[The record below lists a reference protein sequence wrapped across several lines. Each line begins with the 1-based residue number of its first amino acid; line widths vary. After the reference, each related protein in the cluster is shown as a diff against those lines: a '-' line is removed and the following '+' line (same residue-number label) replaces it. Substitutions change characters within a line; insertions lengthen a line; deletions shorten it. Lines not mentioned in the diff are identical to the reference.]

1 MLEGVDIFMDYE
13 KDFDKSSINKVDPK
27 TAKKTV
33 FATGIGNAM
42 EWFDFGL
49 YSYLAVILGQNFFSS
64 VENDQLKTIFT
75 FATFAIAFLLRPVGG
90 IIFGMIGDKYGR
102 KVVLTTTI
110 IMMAFSTLLIGILP
124 TYDQI
129 GVWAPILLLLGR
141 VLQGFSTGGEYAGAM
156 VYIAESSPDRKR
168 NTLGSGLEIGTLSGY
183 IAASVLSGL
192 LFFFLNDDQ
201 MASWGWRIPFILGLF
216 LGIFGFYLRRKLEE
230 SPVYENELADKPKR
244 DNIGFL
250 TIIRYYY
257 KDIIVCFVAV
267 AFFNCTNYMVT
278 SYMPSYLQQ
287 IIKLDSTTV
296 SVLITVVM
304 AVMIPLALMFGRLAD
319 RIGEKNVFLI
329 GLIGTAVFSIA
340 AFSLFQTT
348 SIIFIIVG
356 IFILGFFLS
365 TYEGTMPGSL
375 PTMFYTHIRYR
386 TLAVTF
392 NVSVSLFGG
401 TTPLIASSLVAK
413 TGDPLSPAYYLT
425 AVSIVGIIII
435 SLLHVSTAGKS
446 LKGSY
451 PNVES
456 DEEYEYYKDN
466 PDKALWWTKDKHV

>member
-1 MLEGVDIFMDYE
+1 MLKGVDIFMDYE

-230 SPVYENELADKPKR
+230 SPVYENELSEKPKR

-287 IIKLDSTTV
+287 IVKLDGTTV
-296 SVLITVVM
+296 SILITVVM

-329 GLIGTAVFSIA
+329 GLVGTAVFSIA

-401 TTPLIASSLVAK
+401 TTPLIATSLVAK

>member
-1 MLEGVDIFMDYE
+1 MDYD
-13 KDFDKSSINKVDPK
+13 KDFDKSNINKVDPK
-27 TAKKTV
+27 AAKKTV

-49 YSYLAVILGQNFFSS
+49 YSYLAVIIGQNFFSS

-90 IIFGMIGDKYGR
+90 IIFGIIGDKYGR

-110 IMMAFSTLLIGILP
+110 IMMAFSTLLIGLLP

-129 GVWAPILLLLGR
+129 GVWAPILLLFGR

-156 VYIAESSPDRKR
+156 VYVAESSPDNKR
-168 NTLGSGLEIGTLSGY
+168 NTLGCGLEIGTLSGY
-183 IAASVLSGL
+183 IAASILSGL
-192 LFFFLNDDQ
+192 LFFFLDDQQ

-216 LGIFGFYLRRKLEE
+216 LGIFGFYLRRRLEE
-230 SPVYENELADKPKR
+230 SPVYENDVATQPKR
-244 DNIGFL
+244 DNIRFF
-250 TIIRYYY
+250 TILRYYY
-257 KDIIVCFVAV
+257 KDILVCFVAV

-278 SYMPSYLQQ
+278 SYMPSYLQE

-296 SVLITVVM
+296 SFLITIVM
-304 AVMIPLALMFGRLAD
+304 AIMIPLALMFGRVAD
-319 RIGEKNVFLI
+319 KIGEKKVFLI
-329 GLIGTAVFSIA
+329 GLIGTALFSVVS
-340 AFSLFQTT
+340 FSFFQ
-348 SIIFIIVG
+348 SKSLVLIIIG

-365 TYEGTMPGSL
+365 TYEATMPGSL

-413 TGDPLSPAYYLT
+413 TGDPLSPAYYL
-425 AVSIVGIIII
+425 AAMSVVGIIVI

-451 PNVES
+451 PNVQN
-456 DEEYEYYKDN
+456 DKEYEYYANN
-466 PDKALWWTKDKHV
+466 PEKALWWAKDKRV

>member
-1 MLEGVDIFMDYE
+1 MDYD
-13 KDFDKSSINKVDPK
+13 KDFDKSNINKVDPK
-27 TAKKTV
+27 AAKKTV
-33 FATGIGNAM
+33 FATGVGNAM

-49 YSYLAVILGQNFFSS
+49 YSYLAVIIGQNFFSS

-90 IIFGMIGDKYGR
+90 IIFGIIGDKYGR

-110 IMMAFSTLLIGILP
+110 IMMAFSTLLIGLLP

-129 GVWAPILLLLGR
+129 GVWAPILLLFGR

-156 VYIAESSPDRKR
+156 VYVAESSPDNKR
-168 NTLGSGLEIGTLSGY
+168 NTLGCGLEIGTLSGY

-192 LFFFLNDDQ
+192 LFFFLDDQQ

-216 LGIFGFYLRRKLEE
+216 LGIFGFYLRRRLEE
-230 SPVYENELADKPKR
+230 SPVYENDVATQPKR
-244 DNIGFL
+244 DNIRFF
-250 TIIRYYY
+250 TILRYYY
-257 KDIIVCFVAV
+257 KDILVCFVAV

-278 SYMPSYLQQ
+278 SYMPSYLQE

-296 SVLITVVM
+296 SFLITIVM
-304 AVMIPLALMFGRLAD
+304 AIMIPLALMFGRVAD
-319 RIGEKNVFLI
+319 KIGEKKVFLI
-329 GLIGTAVFSIA
+329 GLIGTALFSVVS
-340 AFSLFQTT
+340 FSFFQ
-348 SIIFIIVG
+348 SKSLVLIIIG

-365 TYEGTMPGSL
+365 TYEATMPGSL

-413 TGDPLSPAYYLT
+413 TGDPLSPAYYL
-425 AVSIVGIIII
+425 AAISVVGIIVI

-451 PNVES
+451 PNVQN
-456 DEEYEYYKDN
+456 DKEYEYYANN
-466 PDKALWWTKDKHV
+466 PEKALWWAKDKRV

>member
-1 MLEGVDIFMDYE
+1 MDYD
-13 KDFDKSSINKVDPK
+13 KDFDKSNINKVDPK
-27 TAKKTV
+27 AAKKTV
-33 FATGIGNAM
+33 FATGVGNAM

-49 YSYLAVILGQNFFSS
+49 YSYLAVIIGQNFFSS

-90 IIFGMIGDKYGR
+90 IIFGIIGDKYGR

-110 IMMAFSTLLIGILP
+110 IMMAFSTLLIGLLP

-129 GVWAPILLLLGR
+129 GVWAPILLLFGR

-156 VYIAESSPDRKR
+156 VYVAESSPDNKR
-168 NTLGSGLEIGTLSGY
+168 NTLGCGLEIGTLSGY

-192 LFFFLNDDQ
+192 LFFFLDDQ
-201 MASWGWRIPFILGLF
+201 QMAFWGWRIPFILGLF
-216 LGIFGFYLRRKLEE
+216 LGIFGFYLRRRLEE
-230 SPVYENELADKPKR
+230 SPVYENDVATQPKR
-244 DNIGFL
+244 DNIRFF
-250 TIIRYYY
+250 TILRYYY
-257 KDIIVCFVAV
+257 KDILVCFVAV

-278 SYMPSYLQQ
+278 SYMPSYLQE

-296 SVLITVVM
+296 SFLITIVM
-304 AVMIPLALMFGRLAD
+304 AIMIPLALMFGRVAD
-319 RIGEKNVFLI
+319 KIGEKKVFLI
-329 GLIGTAVFSIA
+329 GLIGTALFSVVS
-340 AFSLFQTT
+340 FSFFQ
-348 SIIFIIVG
+348 SKSLVLIIIG

-365 TYEGTMPGSL
+365 TYEATMPGSL

-413 TGDPLSPAYYLT
+413 TGDPLSPAYYL
-425 AVSIVGIIII
+425 AAISVVGIIVI

-451 PNVES
+451 PNVQN
-456 DEEYEYYKDN
+456 DKEYEYYANN
-466 PDKALWWTKDKHV
+466 PEKALWWAKDKRV

>member
-1 MLEGVDIFMDYE
+1 MDYD
-13 KDFDKSSINKVDPK
+13 KDFDESKINKVNPK

-90 IIFGMIGDKYGR
+90 IIFGIIGDKYGR

-110 IMMAFSTLLIGILP
+110 IMMAFSTLFIGLLP
-124 TYDQI
+124 TYEQI
-129 GVWAPILLLLGR
+129 GIWAPILLLLSR

-156 VYIAESSPDRKR
+156 VYVAESSPDRKR

-183 IAASVLSGL
+183 IAASVITGL

-230 SPVYENELADKPKR
+230 SPVYENEIATKSKR
-244 DNIGFL
+244 DTIGFL

-287 IIKLDSTTV
+287 IVKLDSTTV
-296 SVLITVVM
+296 SVVITLVM
-304 AVMIPLALMFGRLAD
+304 AVMIPLALMFGRIAD
-319 RIGEKNVFLI
+319 KIGEKKVFLI
-329 GLIGTAVFSIA
+329 GLIGTAVLSIF
-340 AFSLFQTT
+340 AFSLFQST
-348 SIIFIIVG
+348 SIIYVIVG

-365 TYEGTMPGSL
+365 TYEATMPGSL

-401 TTPLIASSLVAK
+401 TTPLIASALVAK

-425 AVSIVGIIII
+425 AMSIVGIIVI
-435 SLLHVSTAGKS
+435 SLLHVSTSGKS

-456 DEEYEYYKDN
+456 DEEYEYYAEN
-466 PDKALWWTKDKHV
+466 PEKAMWWAKNKRV

>member
-1 MLEGVDIFMDYE
+1 MDYD
-13 KDFDKSSINKVDPK
+13 KDFDKSNINKVDPK
-27 TAKKTV
+27 AAKKTV
-33 FATGIGNAM
+33 FATGVGNAM

-49 YSYLAVILGQNFFSS
+49 YSYLAVIIGQNFFSS

-90 IIFGMIGDKYGR
+90 IIFGIIGDKYGR

-110 IMMAFSTLLIGILP
+110 IMMAFSTLLIGLLP

-129 GVWAPILLLLGR
+129 GVWAPILLLFGR

-156 VYIAESSPDRKR
+156 VYVAESSPDNKR
-168 NTLGSGLEIGTLSGY
+168 NTLGCGLEIGTLSGY
-183 IAASVLSGL
+183 IAASILSGL
-192 LFFFLNDDQ
+192 LFFFLDDQQ

-216 LGIFGFYLRRKLEE
+216 LGIFGFYLRRRLEE
-230 SPVYENELADKPKR
+230 SPVYENDVATQPKR
-244 DNIGFL
+244 DNIHFF
-250 TIIRYYY
+250 TILRYYY

-278 SYMPSYLQQ
+278 SYMPSYLQE

-296 SVLITVVM
+296 SFLITIVM
-304 AVMIPLALMFGRLAD
+304 AIMIPLALMFGRVAD
-319 RIGEKNVFLI
+319 KIGEKKVFLI
-329 GLIGTAVFSIA
+329 GLIGTALFSVVS
-340 AFSLFQTT
+340 FSFFQ
-348 SIIFIIVG
+348 SKSLVLIIIG

-365 TYEGTMPGSL
+365 TYEATMPGSL

-413 TGDPLSPAYYLT
+413 TGDPLSPAYYL
-425 AVSIVGIIII
+425 AAMSIVGIIVI

-451 PNVES
+451 PNVQN
-456 DEEYEYYKDN
+456 DKEYEYYANN
-466 PDKALWWTKDKHV
+466 PEKALWWAKDKRV

>member
-1 MLEGVDIFMDYE
+1 MDYE
-13 KDFDKSSINKVDPK
+13 NDFDKSNINKVDAK

-49 YSYLAVILGQNFFSS
+49 YSYLAVIIGQNFFSS
-64 VENDQLKTIFT
+64 VENDQLKMVFT

-90 IIFGMIGDKYGR
+90 IIFGIIGDKYGR

-110 IMMAFSTLLIGILP
+110 IMMAFSTLLIGLLP

-141 VLQGFSTGGEYAGAM
+141 ILQGFSTGGEYAGAM
-156 VYIAESSPDRKR
+156 VYIAESSPDKKR

-192 LFFFLNDDQ
+192 LFFFLSEDQ
-201 MASWGWRIPFILGLF
+201 MATWGWRIPFILGLF

-230 SPVYENELADKPKR
+230 SPVFENEIATKPKR
-244 DNIGFL
+244 DNVGFL

-278 SYMPSYLQQ
+278 SYLPSYLQE
-287 IIKLDSTTV
+287 IVKMDSATV
-296 SVLITVVM
+296 SILITLVM

-329 GLIGTAVFSIA
+329 GLVGTAVFSIL
-340 AFSLFQTT
+340 AFVLLQST
-348 SIIFIIVG
+348 SIVFVIVG
-356 IFILGFFLS
+356 VFVLGFFLS

-401 TTPLIASSLVAK
+401 TTPLIATSLVAK
-413 TGDPLSPAYYLT
+413 TGDPLAPAYYLT
-425 AVSIVGIIII
+425 AMSIVGIIVIT
-435 SLLHVSTAGKS
+435 LLHVSTSGKS

-451 PNVES
+451 PNVEN
-456 DEEYEYYKDN
+456 DKEFDYYANN
-466 PDKALWWTKDKHV
+466 PDKALWWAKDKRV

>member
-1 MLEGVDIFMDYE
+1 MDYD
-13 KDFDKSSINKVDPK
+13 KDFDKSNINKVDPK
-27 TAKKTV
+27 AAKKTV
-33 FATGIGNAM
+33 FATGVGNAM

-49 YSYLAVILGQNFFSS
+49 YSYLAVIIGQNFFSS

-90 IIFGMIGDKYGR
+90 IIFGIIGDKYGR

-110 IMMAFSTLLIGILP
+110 IMMAFSTLLIGLLP

-129 GVWAPILLLLGR
+129 GVWAPILLLFGR

-156 VYIAESSPDRKR
+156 VYVAESSPDNKR
-168 NTLGSGLEIGTLSGY
+168 NTLGCGLEIGTLSGY
-183 IAASVLSGL
+183 IAASILSGL
-192 LFFFLNDDQ
+192 LFFFLDDQQ

-216 LGIFGFYLRRKLEE
+216 LGIFGFYLRRRLEE
-230 SPVYENELADKPKR
+230 SPVYENDVATQPKR
-244 DNIGFL
+244 DNIRFF
-250 TIIRYYY
+250 TILRYYY
-257 KDIIVCFVAV
+257 KDILVCFVAV

-278 SYMPSYLQQ
+278 SYMPSYLQE

-296 SVLITVVM
+296 SFLITIVM
-304 AVMIPLALMFGRLAD
+304 AIMIPLALMFGRVAD
-319 RIGEKNVFLI
+319 KIGEKKVFLI
-329 GLIGTAVFSIA
+329 GLIGTALFSVVS
-340 AFSLFQTT
+340 FSFFQ
-348 SIIFIIVG
+348 SKSLVLIIIG

-365 TYEGTMPGSL
+365 TYEATMPGSL

-413 TGDPLSPAYYLT
+413 TGDPLSPAYYL
-425 AVSIVGIIII
+425 AAMSVVGIIVI

-451 PNVES
+451 PNVQN
-456 DEEYEYYKDN
+456 DKEYEYYANN
-466 PDKALWWTKDKHV
+466 PEKALWWAKDKRV

>member
-1 MLEGVDIFMDYE
+1 MDYD
-13 KDFDKSSINKVDPK
+13 KDFDKSNINKVDPK
-27 TAKKTV
+27 AAKKTV
-33 FATGIGNAM
+33 FATGVGNAM

-49 YSYLAVILGQNFFSS
+49 YSYLAVIIGQNFFSS

-90 IIFGMIGDKYGR
+90 IIFGIIGDKYGR

-110 IMMAFSTLLIGILP
+110 IMMAFSTLLIGLLP

-129 GVWAPILLLLGR
+129 GVWAPILLLFGR

-156 VYIAESSPDRKR
+156 VYVAESSPDNKR
-168 NTLGSGLEIGTLSGY
+168 NTLGCGLEIGTLSGY
-183 IAASVLSGL
+183 IAASILSGL
-192 LFFFLNDDQ
+192 LFFFLDDQQ

-216 LGIFGFYLRRKLEE
+216 LGIFGFYLRRRLEE
-230 SPVYENELADKPKR
+230 SPVYENDVATQPKR
-244 DNIGFL
+244 DNIRFF
-250 TIIRYYY
+250 TILRYYY
-257 KDIIVCFVAV
+257 KDILVCFVAV

-278 SYMPSYLQQ
+278 SYMPSYLQE

-296 SVLITVVM
+296 SFLITIVM
-304 AVMIPLALMFGRLAD
+304 AIMIPLALMFGRVAD
-319 RIGEKNVFLI
+319 KIGEKKVFLI
-329 GLIGTAVFSIA
+329 GLIGTALFSVVS
-340 AFSLFQTT
+340 FSFFQ
-348 SIIFIIVG
+348 SKSLVLIIIG

-365 TYEGTMPGSL
+365 TYEATMPGSL

-413 TGDPLSPAYYLT
+413 TGDPLSPAYYL
-425 AVSIVGIIII
+425 AAMSIVGIIVI

-451 PNVES
+451 PNVQN
-456 DEEYEYYKDN
+456 DKEYEYYANN
-466 PDKALWWTKDKHV
+466 PEKALWWAKDKRV

>member
-1 MLEGVDIFMDYE
+1 MDYE
-13 KDFDKSSINKVDPK
+13 KDFDKSNINKVDPK
-27 TAKKTV
+27 AAKKTV

-90 IIFGMIGDKYGR
+90 IIFGIIGDKYGR

-110 IMMAFSTLLIGILP
+110 IMMAFSTLIIGLLP

-156 VYIAESSPDRKR
+156 VYVAESSPDRKR
-168 NTLGSGLEIGTLSGY
+168 NTLGCGLEIGTLSGY

-192 LFFFLNDDQ
+192 LFFFLSDDQ
-201 MASWGWRIPFILGLF
+201 MATWGWRIPFILGLF

-230 SPVYENELADKPKR
+230 SPVYENELASKPKR

-250 TIIRYYY
+250 TIVRYYY

-267 AFFNCTNYMVT
+267 AFFNCTNYMLT
-278 SYMPSYLQQ
+278 SYMPSYLQE
-287 IIKLDSTTV
+287 IVKLDSTTV

-304 AVMIPLALMFGRLAD
+304 AVMIPLALMFGRVAD
-319 RIGEKNVFLI
+319 RIGEKKVFLI
-329 GLIGTAVFSIA
+329 GLIGTAVLSIG
-340 AFSLFQTT
+340 AFALIQTT
-348 SIIFIIVG
+348 TIIFVIVG
-356 IFILGFFLS
+356 IFVLGFFLS
-365 TYEGTMPGSL
+365 TYEATMPGSL

-425 AVSIVGIIII
+425 AVSIVGIIVI
-435 SLLHVSTAGKS
+435 SLLHVSPSGKS

-456 DEEYEYYKDN
+456 DEEYEYYANN
-466 PDKALWWTKDKHV
+466 PDKAMWWAKDKRV

>member
-1 MLEGVDIFMDYE
+1 MDYD
-13 KDFDKSSINKVDPK
+13 KDFDESKINKVNPK

-90 IIFGMIGDKYGR
+90 IIFGIIGDKYGR

-110 IMMAFSTLLIGILP
+110 IMMAFSTLFIGLLP
-124 TYDQI
+124 TYEQI
-129 GVWAPILLLLGR
+129 GIWAPILLLLSR

-156 VYIAESSPDRKR
+156 VYVAESSPDRKR

-183 IAASVLSGL
+183 IAASVITGL

-230 SPVYENELADKPKR
+230 SPVYENEIATKSKR
-244 DNIGFL
+244 DTIGFL

-287 IIKLDSTTV
+287 IVKLDSTTV
-296 SVLITVVM
+296 SVVITLVM
-304 AVMIPLALMFGRLAD
+304 AVMIPLALMFGRIAD
-319 RIGEKNVFLI
+319 KIGEKKVFLI
-329 GLIGTAVFSIA
+329 GLIGTAVLSIF
-340 AFSLFQTT
+340 AFSLFQST
-348 SIIFIIVG
+348 SIIYVIVG

-365 TYEGTMPGSL
+365 TYEATMPGSL

-392 NVSVSLFGG
+392 SVSVSLFGG
-401 TTPLIASSLVAK
+401 TTPLIASALVAK

-425 AVSIVGIIII
+425 AMSIVGIIVI
-435 SLLHVSTAGKS
+435 SLLHVSTSGKS

-456 DEEYEYYKDN
+456 DEEYEYYAEN
-466 PDKALWWTKDKHV
+466 PEKAMWWAKNKRV

>member
-1 MLEGVDIFMDYE
+1 MLKGVDIFMDYE

-230 SPVYENELADKPKR
+230 SPVYENELSDKPKR

-287 IIKLDSTTV
+287 IIKLDGTTV
-296 SVLITVVM
+296 SILITVVM

-329 GLIGTAVFSIA
+329 GLVGTAVFSIA

-401 TTPLIASSLVAK
+401 TTPLIATSLVAK

>member
-1 MLEGVDIFMDYE
+1 MDYD
-13 KDFDKSSINKVDPK
+13 KDFDKSNINKVDPK
-27 TAKKTV
+27 GAKKTV
-33 FATGIGNAM
+33 FATGVGNAM

-49 YSYLAVILGQNFFSS
+49 YSYLAVIIGQNFFSS

-90 IIFGMIGDKYGR
+90 IIFGIIGDKYGR

-110 IMMAFSTLLIGILP
+110 IMMAFSTLLIGLLP

-129 GVWAPILLLLGR
+129 GVWAPILLLFGR

-156 VYIAESSPDRKR
+156 VYVAESSPDNKR
-168 NTLGSGLEIGTLSGY
+168 NTLGCGLEIGTLSGY
-183 IAASVLSGL
+183 IAASILSGL
-192 LFFFLNDDQ
+192 LFFFLDDQQ

-216 LGIFGFYLRRKLEE
+216 LGIFGFYLRRRLEE
-230 SPVYENELADKPKR
+230 SPVYENDVATQPKR
-244 DNIGFL
+244 DNIHFF
-250 TIIRYYY
+250 TILRYYY

-278 SYMPSYLQQ
+278 SYMPSYLQE

-296 SVLITVVM
+296 SFLITIVM
-304 AVMIPLALMFGRLAD
+304 AIMIPLALMFGRVAD
-319 RIGEKNVFLI
+319 KIGEKKVFLI
-329 GLIGTAVFSIA
+329 GLIGTALFSVVS
-340 AFSLFQTT
+340 FSFFQ
-348 SIIFIIVG
+348 SKSLVLIIIG

-365 TYEGTMPGSL
+365 TYEATMPGSL

-413 TGDPLSPAYYLT
+413 TGDPLSPAYYL
-425 AVSIVGIIII
+425 AAISVVGIIVI

-451 PNVES
+451 PNVQN
-456 DEEYEYYKDN
+456 DKEYEYYANN
-466 PDKALWWTKDKHV
+466 PEKALWWAKDKRV

>member
-1 MLEGVDIFMDYE
+1 MDYE
-13 KDFDKSSINKVDPK
+13 KDFDKSNINKVDPK
-27 TAKKTV
+27 AAKKTV

-90 IIFGMIGDKYGR
+90 IIFGIIGDKYGR

-110 IMMAFSTLLIGILP
+110 IMMAFSTLLIGLLP

-156 VYIAESSPDRKR
+156 VYVAESSPDRKR

-230 SPVYENELADKPKR
+230 SPVYENELASKPKR

-278 SYMPSYLQQ
+278 SYMPSYLQE
-287 IIKLDSTTV
+287 IVKLDSTTV
-296 SVLITVVM
+296 SVLITLVM
-304 AVMIPLALMFGRLAD
+304 AVMIPLALMFGRIAD

-329 GLIGTAVFSIA
+329 GLIGTAVLSIG
-340 AFSLFQTT
+340 AFALMQTT

-356 IFILGFFLS
+356 IFVLGFFLS
-365 TYEGTMPGSL
+365 TYEATMPGSL

-425 AVSIVGIIII
+425 AMSIVGIIVIT
-435 SLLHVSTAGKS
+435 LLHVSTSGKS

-456 DEEYEYYKDN
+456 DEEYEYYANN
-466 PDKALWWTKDKHV
+466 PDKAMWWAKDKRV